1 MKFPILSNR
10 NYFKYL
16 FFFIPCLI
24 AVAIVDRCERS
35 RQQEEIQT
43 LQAKLAHARVYKNII
58 SEVLRDSS
66 TVATHEASTIDKR
79 TYKKEFANREL
90 LKELNVKP
98 RDVLAQADVAT
109 STGDSVRLALHDS
122 VFFYRDTWGAFRF
135 SLRDSSLSYQV
146 RDSLST
152 FVVREYKHG
161 FLFWK
166 WGARGYKIKI
176 VNFNPHSKI
185 IYSQYIKI
193 E

>member
-1 MKFPILSNR
+1 MKFQILSNR

-16 FFFIPCLI
+16 FFLIPCLI

-90 LKELNVKP
+90 LKELGVKP
-98 RDVLAQADVAT
+98 RDVSAQADVAT
-109 STGDSVRLALHDS
+109 STGDSMKLASRDS
-122 VFFYRDTWGAFRF
+122 IFFYRDTWAAFRF

-152 FVVREYKHG
+152 IVIREYKHR
-161 FLFWK
+161 FLFWR
-166 WGARGYKIKI
+166 WGTKGYKIKI
-176 VNFNPHSKI
+176 VNYNPHSKI
-185 IYSQYIKI
+185 TYSNYLNID
-193 E
+193 